1 MLIHNKLEIGG
12 SLEPPIS
19 ISREGWRRGFW
30 ICGDPEKDG
39 KSRDRLLTLT
49 TQIWIKILLHPSLY

>member
-19 ISREGWRRGFW
+19 MKAGRGMEERVSGFA
-30 ICGDPEKDG
+30 E
-39 KSRDRLLTLT
+39 
-49 TQIWIKILLHPSLY
+49 ILKRMVRVEIDYLP